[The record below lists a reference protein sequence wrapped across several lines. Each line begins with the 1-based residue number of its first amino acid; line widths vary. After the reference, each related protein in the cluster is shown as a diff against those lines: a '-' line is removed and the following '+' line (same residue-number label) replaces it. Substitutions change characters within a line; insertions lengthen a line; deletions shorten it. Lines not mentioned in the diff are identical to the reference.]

1 MEQQQQ
7 ATQNLAAAAI
17 GLVSES
23 RFKER
28 TQYLE
33 QMLGDE
39 IFAGRQVPFPLGTRL
54 AEDTT
59 LGQLLESMEAALPL
73 TAPTI
78 RLGLK
83 STFANV
89 DPNTMMSGKVYGYAD
104 HPDGDFRIE
113 FHLDRQLDQ
122 VENAVTPHYIL
133 TFAARQ
139 MSGGAPYTI
148 VSFKPGREEWPGM
161 LLSAPKQEVVTEPKP
176 APDLSQ
182 IFLKRSSDPK
192 PAALDKVVKNLPSLD
207 LSTPVQMNKEAYS
220 FAEGGIVQP
229 FVASGTVGRAKQEDG
244 DGTMSLYAP
253 SPERLEAMG
262 QPADQ
267 RSVAE
272 MIHDLL
278 SRGHRMPTPFQEL
291 TGNKLKAEVSD
302 IEQVKFFLDEVF
314 RAGNL
319 WLYDQLVTALKA
331 EKHGSIDSRQ
341 TIFLLTITG
350 NWQEHRGPINAVVKM
365 KAYWASDKERSNELF
380 RISGPMAL

>member
-7 ATQNLAAAAI
+7 ATQSLATAAI
-17 GLVSES
+17 GWVSES

-33 QMLGDE
+33 EMLALPQPDFLSMLPFSIGDK
-39 IFAGRQVPFPLGTRL
+39 IMPTPVGTLINVFAQVKTDEGHHTVIRE
-54 AEDTT
+54 A
-59 LGQLLESMEAALPL
+59 LLEFSENNPDLEVAGQ
-73 TAPTI
+73 I
-78 RLGLK
+78 
-83 STFANV
+83 
-89 DPNTMMSGKVYGYAD
+89 YGYYD
-104 HPDGDFRIE
+104 HPDGKYRVE
-113 FHLDRQLDQ
+113 VQLNKQLDWTPVASVPQ
-122 VENAVTPHYIL
+122 FVMTLVVEVKL
-133 TFAARQ
+133 
-139 MSGGAPYTI
+139 GGAVVTG
-148 VSFKPGREEWPGM
+148 FMADRNEWVGM

-176 APDLSQ
+176 VPDLSQ
-182 IFLKRSSDPK
+182 IFLKRSSEPK
-192 PAALDKVVKNLPSLD
+192 PVALDKVVKNLPNLD

-229 FVASGTVGRAKQEDG
+229 FVASGTAGQAKREDG

-267 RSVAE
+267 RTVAE

-291 TGNKLKAEVSD
+291 TANKLKAEVSD

-319 WLYDQLVTALKA
+319 WLYDQLATALKA

-350 NWQEHRGPINAVVKM
+350 NWQEHRGPIDAVVKM
-365 KAYWASDKERSNELF
+365 KAYWVSDKERSNELF

>member
-17 GLVSES
+17 GWVSEN

-54 AEDTT
+54 AENTT

-122 VENAVTPHYIL
+122 VENAVIPHYIL

-139 MSGGAPYTI
+139 MSEGAPYTI

-192 PAALDKVVKNLPSLD
+192 PVALDKVVKNLPDLD
-207 LSTPVQMNKEAYS
+207 LSAPVKFESDIKVELMAKPPMN
-220 FAEGGIVQP
+220 
-229 FVASGTVGRAKQEDG
+229 EDG
-244 DGTMSLYAP
+244 MMSLYAP
-253 SPERLEAMG
+253 SSERLEAMG

-267 RSVAE
+267 RSVEE
-272 MIHDLL
+272 MVRDLL
-278 SRGHRMPTPFQEL
+278 SRGHRMPTAFQEL

-365 KAYWASDKERSNELF
+365 KAYWVSDKERSNELF